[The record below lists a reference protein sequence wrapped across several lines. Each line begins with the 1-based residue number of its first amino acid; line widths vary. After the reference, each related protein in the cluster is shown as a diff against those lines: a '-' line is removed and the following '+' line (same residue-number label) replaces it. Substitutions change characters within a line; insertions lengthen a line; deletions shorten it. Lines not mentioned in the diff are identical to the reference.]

1 VKRLQIAI
9 VAPTLEIVGG
19 HSVQAAEM
27 LAGWARDPEIAAWLV
42 PINPAPPRWLR
53 RAAAVRYARTIVTQL
68 CYWPLLWRALRHADV
83 VHVFSASYTSFLLAP
98 VPAWLIARAFG
109 RPVLLNYHSGEAADH
124 LRRSRLA
131 RAILR
136 RLGPTIVPSRF
147 LVDVFA
153 QEGLAAAAIPNVI
166 DRERFRYRVR
176 DPLRPRLLST
186 RNFEANY
193 NVACTVRAFA
203 RIQTRHPD
211 ATLTVVGSGSEET
224 ALKVLAATLGLRGI
238 RFVGRVAPA
247 EMPQYYADADIY
259 LQTPAVDNMPL
270 SVLEAYASGLP
281 VVSTAA
287 GGVGAILTDG
297 VHGLLAPRDD
307 DAAVA
312 PAVERLL
319 AEPGLAPR
327 LAAAA
332 LRETDAFVW
341 DAVRDRW
348 ATAYARLAD
357 PPARPVPAP
366 EHT

>member
-1 VKRLQIAI
+1 MKRLQVAI
-9 VAPTLEIVGG
+9 VAPTLEILGG

-42 PINPAPPRWLR
+42 PINPAPPGWLR
-53 RAAAVRYARTIVTQL
+53 RAASVRYVRTVVTQL
-68 CYWPLLWRALRHADV
+68 TYWPLLWRMLRHADV
-83 VHVFSASYTSFLLAP
+83 VHVFSAAYSSFLLAP

-109 RPVLLNYHSGEAADH
+109 RPVLLNYHSGEAEDH
-124 LRRSRLA
+124 LRRSPVA

-136 RLGPTIVPSRF
+136 RLGPIIVPSRF

-153 QEGLAAAAIPNVI
+153 RAGLAAAAIPNVI
-166 DRERFRYRVR
+166 DRDRFRYQVR
-176 DPLRPRLLST
+176 QALRPRLLST

-203 RIQTRHPD
+203 RIQARHPD
-211 ATLTVVGSGSEET
+211 ATLTVIGSGSEDT

-238 RFVGRVAPA
+238 RFLGRVPPD
-247 EMPQYYADADIY
+247 EMPRHYAEADIY

-287 GGVGAILTDG
+287 GGVGTILADG
-297 VHGLLAPRDD
+297 VHGLLAPLDD
-307 DAAVA
+307 DAAIA
-312 PAVERLL
+312 AAVERLL
-319 AEPGLAPR
+319 GEPGLGAR

-348 ATAYARLAD
+348 AAVYERLAD
-357 PPARPVPAP
+357 SPAHPVPAE
-366 EHT
+366 EHS